1 MMYIIIGIA
10 CLVGDHRCCAV
21 ASKFRETAAK
31 GQKYDFKTF

>member
-1 MMYIIIGIA
+1 MMMYIIIGIA

-31 GQKYDFKTF
+31 GTEIPF